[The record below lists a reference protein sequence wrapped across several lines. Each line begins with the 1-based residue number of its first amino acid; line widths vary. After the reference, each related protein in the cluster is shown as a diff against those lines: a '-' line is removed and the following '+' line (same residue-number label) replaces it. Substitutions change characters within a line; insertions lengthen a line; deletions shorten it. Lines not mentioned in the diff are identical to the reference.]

1 MEAISPNGKW
11 LAYESYES
19 GRGEIYVRDFAT
31 GNRKWQLSTEGGTR
45 AVWSPDGKELLF
57 RSTDSKTGFSL
68 MSVAVSSGEEFT
80 AGPPKPLFRFTC
92 NQAGHDYALTPDG
105 LRFLCIKP
113 PENEATATQ
122 VNVVLNWATEL
133 QKK

>member
-1 MEAISPNGKW
+1 M
-11 LAYESYES
+11 
-19 GRGEIYVRDFAT
+19 
-31 GNRKWQLSTEGGTR
+31 
-45 AVWSPDGKELLF
+45 
-57 RSTDSKTGFSL
+57 
-68 MSVAVSSGEEFT
+68 MSVAVSSGDEFT
-80 AGPPKPLFRFTC
+80 ASAPKPLFRFAC

-105 LRFLCIKP
+105 QHFLCIKS